1 MRNLSS
7 RERAWPLHDDCLPDA
22 ALVQAPL
29 LSSEKSGVVE
39 ELEARAVRAIVA
51 RKNHQRLL
59 GDVERVQMVEHG
71 PDHHI
76 LRPDRRSKQLLR
88 IRPELALHLRE
99 LGVKGEWHRVGVGVK
114 LGLGA
119 RAVQEARVRS
129 GRGEV

>member
-59 GDVERVQMVEHG
+59 GNVERVQMVEHG
-71 PDHHI
+71 PDHNV
-76 LRPDRRSKQLLR
+76 LRPDRRSKELLR

-99 LGVKGEWHRVGVGVK
+99 FCVERVGNRVCVGVK

-119 RAVQEARVRS
+119 RAVQESRVRS